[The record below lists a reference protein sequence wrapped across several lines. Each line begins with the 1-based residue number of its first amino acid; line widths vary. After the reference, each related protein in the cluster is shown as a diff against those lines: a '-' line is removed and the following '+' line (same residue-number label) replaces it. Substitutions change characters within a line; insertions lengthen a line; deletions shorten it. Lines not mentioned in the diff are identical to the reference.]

1 MPSQKNLFAIVCTIK
16 GEIRRAK
23 FLIDK
28 DTEQLSLDDIHQY
41 MKKKSIPDILFKY
54 EINTI
59 KPSFITV
66 FGFKDGK
73 KGTENKTECFAAD
86 SKIVYYGDILF
97 IGSNTDDYTLP
108 ISLNVE
114 DFSKIEEYIK
124 GKKKAIPKNVL
135 IKPKAIVP
143 LKTVEN
149 EDSDTEDI
157 IEEEEEEEEIED
169 EIIESDV
176 ENEDDDVTSTDDSES
191 ESDDDVADDE
201 DEVEVEVEVEVEEK
215 KIKKKL
221 VPKKKKITTHQTGIQ
236 KQYTIYEKEEH
247 DSIKKNSI
255 NEKAK
260 FIKRFGFL
268 INEGITIEM
277 LYELQEGIFE
287 HICKE
292 AEKRHVIC
300 HWNNKLFNTMYNEK
314 QRSIWGHLNKDS
326 LRFNSRLLDR
336 YKDGEF
342 TMKELGYMTDYE
354 LQPENWIKLTNEQLE
369 REQNI
374 LEGNKGNTTDIYKC
388 GRCKKRECSY
398 YMLQTRSADEP
409 MTIFITCHNCGNRW
423 RQ

>member
-1 MPSQKNLFAIVCTIK
+1 MPSQKNLFGIVCTIK
-16 GEIRRAK
+16 GEVRRAK

-28 DTEQLSLDDIHQY
+28 DTETLSIDDIHQY
-41 MKKKSIPDILFKY
+41 MKKKSPPEILFKY

-59 KPSFITV
+59 TPSFITV

-73 KGTENKTECFAAD
+73 KGTENKTECFED
-86 SKIVYYGDILF
+86 NKIVYYGDIVL
-97 IGSNTDDYTLP
+97 IGSNTEDYTQP
-108 ISLNVE
+108 ISLNLE

-124 GKKKAIPKNVL
+124 TKKKTPKNVI
-135 IKPKAIVP
+135 IKPKSASVP
-143 LKTVEN
+143 VPIK
-149 EDSDTEDI
+149 EDELDESDVDDI
-157 IEEEEEEEEIED
+157 IEDDEEEEVED

-176 ENEDDDVTSTDDSES
+176 ESEDDVSSVEESDSES
-191 ESDDDVADDE
+191 DTDDIIGDVDDE
-201 DEVEVEVEVEVEEK
+201 EVVEEK
-215 KIKKKL
+215 KAKKKL
-221 VPKKKKITTHQTGIQ
+221 VPKKKKTVAYQTGIQ
-236 KQYTIYEKEEH
+236 KQYQIYEKEEH
-247 DSIKKNSI
+247 STINKNSDS
-255 NEKAK
+255 EREK
-260 FIKRFGFL
+260 FIKRFEFL
-268 INEGITIEM
+268 QKEGITKENI
-277 LYELQEGIFE
+277 YELQEGIFE

-300 HWNNKLFNTMYNEK
+300 HWNNPLFNTMYNEK

-326 LRFNSRLLDR
+326 PRFNSRLFDR
-336 YKDGEF
+336 YIDGEF
-342 TMKELGYMTDYE
+342 TMKELGHMTDYE

>member
-1 MPSQKNLFAIVCTIK
+1 MPSQKNLFGIVCTIK

-28 DTEQLSLDDIHQY
+28 DTEKLSIDDIHQY
-41 MKKKSIPDILFKY
+41 MKKKSAPEILFKY

-73 KGTENKTECFAAD
+73 KGTENKTNCFED
-86 SKIVYYGDILF
+86 SKVVYYGDILL
-97 IGSNTDDYTLP
+97 IGSNTEDYTQP
-108 ISLNVE
+108 ISIDVD
-114 DFSKIEEYIK
+114 DFSKIEDYIK
-124 GKKKAIPKNVL
+124 SKKKAPKNAI
-135 IKPKAIVP
+135 IKQKPASASIPEPIKDD
-143 LKTVEN
+143 ESD
-149 EDSDTEDI
+149 DSDVDDI
-157 IEEEEEEEEIED
+157 IDDDEDEEVED

-176 ENEDDDVTSTDDSES
+176 ESEDDISSVEESDSES
-191 ESDDDVADDE
+191 DVDDIIEGEGE
-201 DEVEVEVEVEVEEK
+201 DEEVVEEK
-215 KIKKKL
+215 KTKKKVL
-221 VPKKKKITTHQTGIQ
+221 TAKKKKTVAHQTGIQ
-236 KQYTIYEKEEH
+236 KQYQIYEKEEH
-247 DSIKKNSI
+247 STINKNSDS
-255 NEKAK
+255 EKDK
-260 FIKRFGFL
+260 FIKRFTFL
-268 INEGITIEM
+268 LNEGINKNTI
-277 LYELQEGIFE
+277 YELQEGIFE
-287 HICKE
+287 YVCKE

-300 HWNNKLFNTMYNEK
+300 HWNNPLFNTMYNEK

-326 LRFNSRLLDR
+326 PRYNSRLLER

-342 TMKELGYMTDYE
+342 TMKDLGNMTDYE